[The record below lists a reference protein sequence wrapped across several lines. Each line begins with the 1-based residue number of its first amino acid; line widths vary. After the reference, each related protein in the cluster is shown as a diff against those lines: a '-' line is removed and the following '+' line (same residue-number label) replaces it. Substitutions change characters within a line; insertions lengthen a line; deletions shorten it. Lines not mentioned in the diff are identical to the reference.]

1 MNTSV
6 SGFAGKSIDRTK
18 GTHST
23 DAEVGV
29 VADLQVGRVAPLE
42 FGRVGDEGFAQLCP
56 RWA

>member
-1 MNTSV
+1 MSV
-6 SGFAGKSIDRTK
+6 SGFAGRSIDRTK